1 MLAYSI
7 PLVASFF
14 EATDRAAVLL
24 KHRPEIRT
32 GRLFVRRH
40 RSTDWFLRH
49 APLPLG
55 FAVVKLPDFNCG
67 QKFIL
72 RRNSSFRI
80 CRALH
85 DDSRVA
91 LKDNASR
98 QILTADVRFGSK
110 ADIAECETNVRFAP
124 KSGH

>member
-1 MLAYSI
+1 
-7 PLVASFF
+7 
-14 EATDRAAVLL
+14 
-24 KHRPEIRT
+24 
-32 GRLFVRRH
+32 
-40 RSTDWFLRH
+40 
-49 APLPLG
+49 
-55 FAVVKLPDFNCG
+55 
-67 QKFIL
+67 L